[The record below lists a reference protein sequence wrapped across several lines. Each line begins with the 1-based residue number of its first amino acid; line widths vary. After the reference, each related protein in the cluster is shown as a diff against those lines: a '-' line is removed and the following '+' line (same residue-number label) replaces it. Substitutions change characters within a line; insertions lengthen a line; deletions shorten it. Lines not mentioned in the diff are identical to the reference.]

1 MLDYLNDI
9 DTEVLLAINGLHGTF
24 QDAFWWLISAKWA
37 SVLLVLAFVW
47 ILLHQNRRHALLTM
61 AMLVLAFVLADQI
74 SSGLIKHLV
83 ERLRPSQDPSL
94 DNMIHIVNNY
104 RGGKF
109 GFVSSHA
116 ANSFAA
122 ATLIA
127 LVMRHKAVTFSLFTW
142 AVLQCY
148 SRVYLGVHYPG
159 DILGGMVVGILV
171 GCLVWCLMRW
181 FQRRFNIS
189 SGHYGRPDA
198 VVMASSFAVTIIGLL
213 TTALSQTL

>member
-1 MLDYLNDI
+1 MIDYLNDI

-47 ILLHQNRRHALLTM
+47 ILLHQNRRHALLTV

-181 FQRRFNIS
+181 LQRRFNIS

-198 VVMASSFAVTIIGLL
+198 VIVASSFAVTIIGLL

>member
-1 MLDYLNDI
+1 MIDYLNDI

-159 DILGGMVVGILV
+159 DILGGIIVGVLS
-171 GCLVWCLMRW
+171 GWLVWRLMRW
-181 FQRRFNIS
+181 LQRRFNIS